1 MDTDEPTR
9 RDTSAIAPEPPE
21 PAGWRPLVLV
31 CVTGLIVV
39 FNATV
44 LSTAIGRVVADL
56 GATVSQ
62 VQLAIIAYALMVT
75 AFTVTGGKISGLLG
89 AARTQLLGLGIYAAG
104 MLVCFAAVDPRM
116 LIAGE
121 AVAGLGGALLIPNS
135 LAILGQAYSGA
146 RRTFAISVQAG
157 TTGIG
162 AALALLVGGLLV
174 QTWGW
179 RAPFLLLLIALAVAF
194 VIALGTDLPRTD
206 SGGLLDVPSIALSAA
221 GVLLLVIGIN
231 QAGEWG
237 LLLARDASPLSLAG
251 ISPVPLLLVLGA
263 LALHAFLSRQRR
275 LSASGRVPLLDPAV
289 LSTTTARACLI
300 GLLAINLL
308 MAGTS
313 YLLPLYTQIVLGKSP
328 LSSAIMILPLSIA
341 ALLSAT
347 STPMLMRRLPPRTLL
362 IAAHLVSASGAA
374 LLALTV
380 SNQWAGPGT
389 WLAEIL
395 VGLGLG
401 AGLSVGSALLME
413 SARPELS
420 GEVGSARGGRRLPGY
435 LGGHRD
441 QRGDPVDDPGAGSD
455 HPGDEGPRSRTPSGP
470 GPDALVGGFRRQRRP
485 RGPAR
490 DAGLRLCRHRPGRR
504 GQRRGSARRLAGG
517 TVHPRRPDARADR
530 GIPEPAVADRP
541 ARGGPSGHRRMSP
554 RPSWSGRTAGVNL
567 PVSQHI
573 RDHTAFGIF
582 AIAPAAGRRL
592 GTSSRA
598 APGPSRWPAPRARS
612 S

>member
-21 PAGWRPLVLV
+21 SAGWRPLVLV
-31 CVTGLIVV
+31 CVTGLVVV

-56 GATVSQ
+56 GATVTQ
-62 VQLAIIAYALMVT
+62 VQLAIVAYALMVT

-179 RAPFLLLLIALAVAF
+179 RSPFLLLLIALAVAF

-206 SGGLLDVPSIALSAA
+206 SAGLLDVPSIALSAA

-237 LLLARDASPLSLAG
+237 LLLALDAAPLSLAG
-251 ISPVPLLLVLGA
+251 ISPVPLLLALGV

-275 LSASGRVPLLDPAV
+275 LSAAGRAPLLDPAV
-289 LSTTTARACLI
+289 LSTSTARACLI

-341 ALLSAT
+341 ALLSAM
-347 STPMLMRRLPPRTLL
+347 STPMLMRRLSPRTLL
-362 IAAHLVSASGAA
+362 VAAHLVSASGAA

-380 SNQWAGPGT
+380 SNLWTGVGT
-389 WLAEIL
+389 LGAEIL

-401 AGLSVGSALLME
+401 AGLSAGSAMLME
-413 SARPELS
+413 SAPPEKS
-420 GEVGSARGGRRLPGY
+420 GEVGSARGVADFLGISAGTAISGAILLTTLAQAATAMVTKDPELGRLAT
-435 LGGHRD
+435 LNL
-441 QRGDPVDDPGAGSD
+441 
-455 HPGDEGPRSRTPSGP
+455 TPSSVGFVDNDDLA
-470 GPDALVGGFRRQRRP
+470 GQLTGLGIDAADIGRAVEINIEARLVALR
-485 RGPAR
+485 
-490 DAGLRLCRHRPGRR
+490 AGLFTLAILTLAPIVAFRNLPSRIVRHGE
-504 GQRRGSARRLAGG
+504 
-517 TVHPRRPDARADR
+517 T
-530 GIPEPAVADRP
+530 RP
-541 ARGGPSGHRRMSP
+541 A
-554 RPSWSGRTAGVNL
+554 TAE
-567 PVSQHI
+567 
-573 RDHTAFGIF
+573 
-582 AIAPAAGRRL
+582 
-592 GTSSRA
+592 
-598 APGPSRWPAPRARS
+598 
-612 S
+612 